1 MKTHTFT
8 VTVKTSNDVT
18 RLRMLGILT
27 QMISIAENDAEETLD
42 HDGDDVQDALIV
54 RDSEFNV
61 A

>member
-1 MKTHTFT
+1 
-8 VTVKTSNDVT
+8 
-18 RLRMLGILT
+18 MLGILT